1 MARRCLCARLLAA
14 LHEDP
19 RLRTLPLAT
28 RMLFLLLAEAAAA
41 SPVSGVLPFRE
52 TRRVSL
58 LVSASETDVEPA
70 LETLLAEGLLA
81 EDAGGGLAVPL
92 LMGLPPR
99 GGAAKRNGARGGRPR
114 KGETPEAAYARR
126 QADMLLPL
134 PGGAVAAAKPSETQS
149 VKLVSSTT
157 SNNPVVSKSA
167 QEGESS
173 ARGAETPE
181 WVSLGAELAELAG
194 MDGARG
200 GFNFRPVQA
209 WLAQGIPA
217 NVIRAAVTEAVGR
230 KGYEGR
236 RVYSLTYFA
245 RAVAALHEG
254 GGAGIPKAV
263 PVTADDRARMR
274 DIEAENEAFLRRQC
288 RGVVAA

>member
-28 RMLFLLLAEAAAA
+28 RMLFLLVAEAAAA

-58 LVSASETDVEPA
+58 LVSASETEVQTA

-81 EDAGGGLAVPL
+81 EDPGGGLAVPL
-92 LMGLPPR
+92 LQALPPR
-99 GGAAKRNGARGGRPR
+99 AEAARRNGSRGGRPR
-114 KGETPEAAYARR
+114 KGETPEAAYVRR
-126 QADMLLPL
+126 QSDMLLTL
-134 PGGAVAAAKPSETQS
+134 PGGAAAAAKPAESRDAKPVSPISSKLITQ
-149 VKLVSSTT
+149 L
-157 SNNPVVSKSA
+157 SA
-167 QEGESS
+167 VEVEGS
-173 ARGAETPE
+173 ARGTETAD
-181 WVSLGAELAELAG
+181 WIALGTELAEIAG

-200 GFNFRPVQA
+200 GYNYRPVQA
-209 WLAQGIPA
+209 WLNAGIPA
-217 NVIRAAVTEAVGR
+217 GVIRAAVTNAVAQR
-230 KGYEGR
+230 GYRPGQ
-236 RVYSLTYFA
+236 VYSLGYFNRVVEEA
-245 RAVAALHEG
+245 HG
-254 GGAGIPKAV
+254 NGAHGIAKAQ

-288 RGVVAA
+288 GVVAA